1 MTFVVDKGSQLSI
14 PAAALGLKRPVRPTL
29 TPAKANAVTN
39 ADASINGSQQPAC
52 PQRALGID
60 YGRQRIGVAIS
71 TLGLA
76 PRPLSPL
83 RGGGLDEVY
92 AIAKQ
97 VIDLAASEQADSIV
111 IGLPVTMNGNLRK
124 RSTDSQQGRRC
135 RYFADIVAE
144 VAMSRCSSE
153 HCLKTYL
160 IDERGTTMDAES
172 LLKEGGHRAQRDIQK
187 KADSVAAALILISF
201 FANPSQALLVRP
213 RRNRRS

>member
-1 MTFVVDKGSQLSI
+1 MAFAVDRGSKLSI
-14 PAAALGLKRPVRPTL
+14 PAAPLGSKRPVWPPL
-29 TPAKANAVTN
+29 TPTKANAATN
-39 ADASINGSQQPAC
+39 ADASTNGSQQPAC

-92 AIAKQ
+92 AIAQQ

-111 IGLPVTMNGNLRK
+111 IGLPVTQNGNLRK

-135 RYFADIVAE
+135 RYFADVVAE
-144 VAMSRCSSE
+144 VAISSNE
-153 HCLKTYL
+153 HCLNTFL
-160 IDERGTTMDAES
+160 MDERGTTMDAES
-172 LLKEGGHRAQRDIQK
+172 LLREGGRRSQRDIQK